1 MKITKITKNRG
12 TQTYMRPLVS
22 FVTFFIRAVPDFSGP
37 GTAFYFFKK
46 RLYKLTAANI
56 PEGNDIRIVK
66 TSKISSMFSASN
78 LKLVKRR
85 VVGCIPLHNYY
96 DITKTSNTQQIY
108 STD

>member
-1 MKITKITKNRG
+1 
-12 TQTYMRPLVS
+12 
-22 FVTFFIRAVPDFSGP
+22 
-37 GTAFYFFKK
+37 
-46 RLYKLTAANI
+46 
-56 PEGNDIRIVK
+56 
-66 TSKISSMFSASN
+66 MFSASN